1 MPAGRYAVLGDDGV
15 RVGTEEF
22 RCAPGPMGWRYFSD
36 IQTTDPTPHVETF
49 DVVVDADWRPVRIRV
64 DSGEHQ
70 ILLEPHGGALTGVR
84 DGASIELPWEP
95 DRHLDYFTPATN
107 LITTRRLTDTT
118 EIDVVYPGAGLAG
131 ADARAAAVRADRATK
146 RWRPPWGGSPRLG
159 GGSRRSPD
167 GWTSDLWV
175 AGDVVVR
182 YDRLFELEWYDPGAS
197 GPRVID

>member
-49 DVVVDADWRPVRIRV
+49 DVVVDRDWRPVRIRIGT
-64 DSGEHQ
+64 GEHH
-70 ILLEPHGGALTGVR
+70 LMLEPHGGELTGGR
-84 DGASIELPWEP
+84 DGVTIELPWEP

-107 LITTRRLTDTT
+107 LITTRRLTDTSD
-118 EIDVVYPGAGLAG
+118 IDVVYI
-131 ADARAAAVRADRATK
+131 AAVTLEPTLERQRYELLGDESIDTPVGRFSAT
-146 RWRPPWGGSPRLG
+146 RWRYTSLD
-159 GGSRRSPD
+159 S

-182 YDRLFELEWYDPGAS
+182 YDRLFELEWYEAGAS
-197 GPRVID
+197 GPQPVTA